1 MFFWEQADPE
11 TGIVRDRARTDGS
24 PSEGPARSAAS
35 LRSGFGLSGLCIAA
49 ERGWLPR
56 EQVFQRART
65 TLRFFAARM
74 EQERGWFFHF
84 VNLKTG
90 AREWRSELS
99 SIDTALLL
107 GGCADRA
114 ALLRER
120 PRDRPR
126 CRGHLPARGFH
137 LDARRAIRLCS
148 HTDGSPNRDFSKGR
162 WDHYCELMILYLLGI
177 GSPTHPIPSES
188 WHAWSRPGMKFQ
200 KYTYISCGRSA
211 VRAPV
216 LPRLDR
222 FSRPA
227 RDDNQ
232 DRLVREFGDRDAG
245 AQGVLSEPVHV
256 SSRAIP
262 TKSGASPRLTARR
275 DTSPGAVPR
284 DMLPSMAASSPRPL
298 PDR

>member
-1 MFFWEQADPE
+1 MTRRRPALALLATCLAVLTLALSTASAQRAAPSRHAPLSRADDAFLEELSKRTFMFFWEQADPE
-11 TGIVRDRARTDGS
+11 TGIVRDRSRTDGS
-24 PSEGPARSAAS
+24 PSESAREIGSIAS
-35 LRSGFGLSGLCIAA
+35 VGFGLSGLCIAA

-137 LDARRAIRLCS
+137 LDAGGRSRLCS
-148 HTDGSPNRDFSKGR
+148 HTDGSPNRDS
-162 WDHYCELMILYLLGI
+162 
-177 GSPTHPIPSES
+177 
-188 WHAWSRPGMKFQ
+188 
-200 KYTYISCGRSA
+200 
-211 VRAPV
+211 
-216 LPRLDR
+216 
-222 FSRPA
+222 
-227 RDDNQ
+227 
-232 DRLVREFGDRDAG
+232 
-245 AQGVLSEPVHV
+245 
-256 SSRAIP
+256 
-262 TKSGASPRLTARR
+262 
-275 DTSPGAVPR
+275 
-284 DMLPSMAASSPRPL
+284 
-298 PDR
+298 